1 MHQTPADQVHHA
13 EDPLFRRFSQ
23 RAATATGSARAF
35 TLAAAVILVWA
46 ASGPAFRFSDTWQL
60 VINTGTT
67 IVTFLMVFLI
77 QDPAGKRRVC
87 VCERCP

>member
-23 RAATATGSARAF
+23 CAATGSARAF

-46 ASGPAFRFSDTWQL
+46 ASGPAFRFSDT
-60 VINTGTT
+60 
-67 IVTFLMVFLI
+67 
-77 QDPAGKRRVC
+77 
-87 VCERCP
+87 